1 MTMRT
6 FLPADRESVAFGDQV
21 RAAAERRNSKMRRD
35 DMAALRRAY
44 ESQNEWLW
52 QLADQLMDMLESG
65 APWPQRAQVREAI
78 FEEASR

>member
-52 QLADQLMDMLESG
+52 QLADQLMDMLEKRCAVAPARSG
-65 APWPQRAQVREAI
+65 ERGD
-78 FEEASR
+78 F